1 MTRDWDAFKARI
13 TCFPRKAQR
22 ELIEDIIET
31 IRKIVDY
38 LDEEGE
44 DERNDT
50 GEKQDPE

>member
-1 MTRDWDAFKARI
+1 MTRDWDAFKARV

-22 ELIEDIIET
+22 ELIDDIIET

-38 LDEEGE
+38 LDEEGT

-50 GEKQDPE
+50 GEVKPPK